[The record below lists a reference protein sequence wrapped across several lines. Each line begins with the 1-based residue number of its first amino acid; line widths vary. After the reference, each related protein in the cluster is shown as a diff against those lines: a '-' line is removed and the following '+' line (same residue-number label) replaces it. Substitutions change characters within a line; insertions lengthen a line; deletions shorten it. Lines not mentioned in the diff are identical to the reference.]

1 MRTIRKYIILL
12 FTGILGIIT
21 FSCSDF
27 LDTTSGSQ
35 LTDNEIYQNE
45 GDIYRA
51 ILNIYA
57 QISEEKLYGRT
68 IPLIYSFNTDI
79 EFGTCNAT
87 PDNTRRGI
95 WDYSATIDNEE
106 LVSWDYIY
114 KAINTANEC
123 IAGIESSPLLEQNPA
138 DTPSMIRQLYGE
150 AKGLRAMLYLD
161 LVRAWG
167 DVPFKMTPTMPDD
180 NFYQG
185 VTSRTEILETLIN
198 DLIAVEPGMLYAS
211 EMSQSVERMNRGAVQ
226 GLIARIA
233 LTLGGYTLMP
243 DYANPSFP
251 GTIERVENYID
262 YYEIANTYCRKL
274 RDSRKHTLANTDFL
288 QVFKNQCEEVY
299 PSNEDMLFEIPYAT
313 TYSGSV
319 GVIIGHKI
327 EGSSH
332 IAYGKSDG
340 WYYATLPYHA
350 SFDYKDARRDVT
362 CAPYKWAWND
372 EKGYIEQVFT
382 EWRSIYIGKWS
393 RMWMKTPQGP
403 NVQYSSGI
411 NWPVIRY
418 ADVLLMLA
426 ETENELHNGPT
437 DDARDAL
444 KEVRRRAFKTED
456 HVRKVDAYVDA
467 LDDKDAFF
475 EALVNERA
483 WEFGGEGIRKYDLIR
498 WNLLQKK
505 IQEMK
510 VKLAEMKNNSAYP
523 QSVYVKTNND
533 GTLEILNFDNSLSNA
548 PSGYTKKAW
557 ASATTDNNGV
567 LNTTFVKSYKDEYI
581 DATPM
586 VYILPLHKDVI
597 TDSRGAL
604 QNYYGH

>member
-68 IPLIYSFNTDI
+68 IPLIYSFNTEI

-87 PDNTRRGI
+87 TDNTRRGI
-95 WDYSATIDNEE
+95 WDYSATDNNEE

-211 EMSQSVERMNRGAVQ
+211 EMSQSV
-226 GLIARIA
+226 
-233 LTLGGYTLMP
+233 
-243 DYANPSFP
+243 S
-251 GTIERVENYID
+251 
-262 YYEIANTYCRKL
+262 KL
-274 RDSRKHTLANTDFL
+274 
-288 QVFKNQCEEVY
+288 
-299 PSNEDMLFEIPYAT
+299 
-313 TYSGSV
+313 
-319 GVIIGHKI
+319 
-327 EGSSH
+327 
-332 IAYGKSDG
+332 
-340 WYYATLPYHA
+340 W
-350 SFDYKDARRDVT
+350 
-362 CAPYKWAWND
+362 
-372 EKGYIEQVFT
+372 
-382 EWRSIYIGKWS
+382 
-393 RMWMKTPQGP
+393 
-403 NVQYSSGI
+403 
-411 NWPVIRY
+411 
-418 ADVLLMLA
+418 
-426 ETENELHNGPT
+426 
-437 DDARDAL
+437 
-444 KEVRRRAFKTED
+444 
-456 HVRKVDAYVDA
+456 
-467 LDDKDAFF
+467 
-475 EALVNERA
+475 
-483 WEFGGEGIRKYDLIR
+483 
-498 WNLLQKK
+498 
-505 IQEMK
+505 
-510 VKLAEMKNNSAYP
+510 
-523 QSVYVKTNND
+523 
-533 GTLEILNFDNSLSNA
+533 
-548 PSGYTKKAW
+548 
-557 ASATTDNNGV
+557 
-567 LNTTFVKSYKDEYI
+567 
-581 DATPM
+581 
-586 VYILPLHKDVI
+586 
-597 TDSRGAL
+597 
-604 QNYYGH
+604 

>member
-12 FTGILGIIT
+12 FTGILVIIT

-87 PDNTRRGI
+87 TDNTRRGI
-95 WDYSATIDNEE
+95 WDYSATDNNEE

-198 DLIAVEPGMLYAS
+198 DLVAVEPGMLYAS

-340 WYYATLPYHA
+340 WYYASVIA
-350 SFDYKDARRDVT
+350 VIQYK
-362 CAPYKWAWND
+362 
-372 EKGYIEQVFT
+372 YI
-382 EWRSIYIGKWS
+382 SLYINHI
-393 RMWMKTPQGP
+393 TT
-403 NVQYSSGI
+403 I
-411 NWPVIRY
+411 IRH
-418 ADVLLMLA
+418 L
-426 ETENELHNGPT
+426 
-437 DDARDAL
+437 
-444 KEVRRRAFKTED
+444 
-456 HVRKVDAYVDA
+456 
-467 LDDKDAFF
+467 
-475 EALVNERA
+475 
-483 WEFGGEGIRKYDLIR
+483 
-498 WNLLQKK
+498 
-505 IQEMK
+505 
-510 VKLAEMKNNSAYP
+510 
-523 QSVYVKTNND
+523 
-533 GTLEILNFDNSLSNA
+533 
-548 PSGYTKKAW
+548 
-557 ASATTDNNGV
+557 
-567 LNTTFVKSYKDEYI
+567 
-581 DATPM
+581 
-586 VYILPLHKDVI
+586 
-597 TDSRGAL
+597 
-604 QNYYGH
+604 

>member
-1 MRTIRKYIILL
+1 MKTIRKYIILL
-12 FTGILGIIT
+12 FIGVLGMTT
-21 FSCSDF
+21 FACSDF
-27 LDTTSGSQ
+27 LDTASGSQ
-35 LTDNEIYQNE
+35 LTEQEIYQNE

-68 IPLIYSFNTDI
+68 IPLVFAFNTDL
-79 EFGTCNAT
+79 EYGTCNAT
-87 PDNTRRGI
+87 TDNTRRGI
-95 WDYSATIDNEE
+95 WDYSATDNNEE
-106 LVSWDYIY
+106 LISWDYIY
-114 KAINTANEC
+114 KAVNSANEC
-123 IAGIESSPLLEQNPA
+123 IAGIEKSPLLEKSSV
-138 DTPSMIRQLYGE
+138 DVPSTIRQLYGE
-150 AKGLRAMLYLD
+150 AKALRAMLYLD
-161 LVRAWG
+161 LIRAWG
-167 DVPFKMTPTMPDD
+167 DVPFKTTPTMPDD
-180 NFYQG
+180 NFYQS
-185 VTSRTEILETLIN
+185 VTPRTEILETLIN
-198 DLIAVEPGMLYAS
+198 DLITVEPSMLYAS

-226 GLIARIA
+226 GLIARLA
-233 LTLGGYTLMP
+233 LTLGGYMLVP
-243 DYANPSFP
+243 DYNDPSSS
-251 GTIERVENYID
+251 GRITRIDNYME
-262 YYEIANTYCRKL
+262 YYKIANTYCRKL
-274 RDSRKHTLANTDFL
+274 RDSGKHTLANSDFL
-288 QVFKNQCEEVY
+288 QVFKNQCGEVY

-332 IAYGKSDG
+332 IPYGKSDG

-350 SFDYKDARRDVT
+350 SFDYKDTRRDVT
-362 CAPYKWAWND
+362 CVPYKWAWND

-393 RMWMKTPQGP
+393 KMWMKTPQGP

-426 ETENELHNGPT
+426 ETEIEIHNEPT
-437 DDARDAL
+437 DAARGAL
-444 KEVRRRAFKTED
+444 KEVRRRAFKSED
-456 HVRKVDAYVDA
+456 HDRKVDAYVAD
-467 LDDKDAFF
+467 LNDKDAFF
-475 EALVNERA
+475 DALVSERA
-483 WEFGGEGIRKYDLIR
+483 WEFGGESIRKYDLIR

-505 IQEMK
+505 IQDMKAKLVEMK
-510 VKLAEMKNNSAYP
+510 DNSAYP

-533 GTLEILNFDNSLSNA
+533 GTLDILNFDNSLSNA

-557 ASATTDNNGV
+557 ASATTDKNGV

-581 DATPM
+581 NAFPM
-586 VYILPLHKDVI
+586 ISIFPLYKDVI

-604 QNYYGH
+604 KNYYGH